1 MPRMGDTLDTPRPV
15 PSLKA
20 GVGWVAGAVRHAGWW
35 LDWQTRIRPGQ
46 GSRTARRGPGA
57 RAGPPAGSLTAGV

>member
-46 GSRTARRGPGA
+46 GSRTAREA
-57 RAGPPAGSLTAGV
+57 REPAPARQRAA